1 MSGKKKYFTSYLS
14 KDVAELAKY
23 LTEREEITKVVL
35 FDGQFV
41 LSFLAIITLM
51 ID

>member
-23 LTEREEITKVVL
+23 LTEREEITKVL

>member
-23 LTEREEITKVVL
+23 LTEREEITKVV
-35 FDGQFV
+35 FV
-41 LSFLAIITLM
+41 RRAIRTLAIITLM

>member
-23 LTEREEITKVVL
+23 LTERRDNKGGFCSTGNSY
-35 FDGQFV
+35 FPFWQ
-41 LSFLAIITLM
+41 SSH
-51 ID
+51 

>member
-23 LTEREEITKVVL
+23 LTEREEITKVV
-35 FDGQFV
+35 FV
-41 LSFLAIITLM
+41 
-51 ID
+51 